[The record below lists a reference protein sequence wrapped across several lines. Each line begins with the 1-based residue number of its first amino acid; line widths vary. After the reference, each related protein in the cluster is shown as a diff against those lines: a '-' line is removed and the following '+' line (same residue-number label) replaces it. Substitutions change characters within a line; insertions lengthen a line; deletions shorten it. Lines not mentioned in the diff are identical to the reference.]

1 MKRPGAAVV
10 VCQDV
15 AGAASVPI
23 SAVAFRRLLQETT
36 LSDRP
41 TTLNRLSEIV
51 ALVGSRGFQTIDALA
66 QHFDVTVQT
75 IRRDLNTLA
84 AEGRISRY
92 RGGAGLPSSIENMEY
107 ARRKVV
113 NLAAKRRIAVQ
124 VAADVPERASLF
136 INIGSTTEQVA
147 RALLDHQHLRIITNN
162 LNVARIL
169 SENTDFRIV
178 LTGGMVRNGDGGIT
192 GQATRDMLD
201 QFRADIGIIGISGID
216 ADGGL
221 YDYDM
226 DEVICSQA
234 IIRNARRVLLVTD
247 HTKFGRPAL
256 MRVGTLSQISALY
269 TDQPPPAAMI
279 ALLATLG
286 VELHIAPP
294 ETGGAA

>member
-1 MKRPGAAVV
+1 
-10 VCQDV
+10 
-15 AGAASVPI
+15 
-23 SAVAFRRLLQETT
+23 LQETT

-41 TTLNRLSEIV
+41 TTLNRLSQIV

-113 NLAAKRRIAVQ
+113 NLAAKQRIAAR
-124 VAADVPERASLF
+124 VAADVPDRASLF

-147 RALLDHQHLRIITNN
+147 RALLDHQDLRIITNN

-169 SENTDFRIV
+169 SENTEFRIV

-256 MRVGTLSQISALY
+256 MRVGTLAQISALY
-269 TDQPPPAAMI
+269 TDELPPPHVV
-279 ALLATLG
+279 ALLASLG
-286 VELHIAPP
+286 IALHVAPSDP
-294 ETGGAA
+294 PARL

>member
-1 MKRPGAAVV
+1 M
-10 VCQDV
+10 
-15 AGAASVPI
+15 PI

-113 NLAAKRRIAVQ
+113 NLAAKQRIASR
-124 VAADVPERASLF
+124 VAADVPEHASLF

-221 YDYDM
+221 YDFDM

-256 MRVGTLSQISALY
+256 MRVGTMAQISALY
-269 TDQPPPAAMI
+269 TDELPPQPVVT
-279 ALLATLG
+279 LLASLG
-286 VELHIAPP
+286 VALHVAPSSP
-294 ETGGAA
+294 TLRLRPSQT